1 MAQNGRA
8 RPVTAQRH
16 VQIDLVEQPHP
27 ERKVPKR
34 RPSGEPPPLPRDLS
48 STGIYWLALT
58 GLVVLA
64 WLTVYIVN
72 PIGIRGTRV
81 DLAELRWIAKLRAPV
96 LTDVMK
102 SIMALGSVWTVFFL
116 RWLMV
121 LVLLFFKRFRHL
133 FVFLGAA
140 LVVGIVV
147 DIVAIAIAR
156 PRPIG
161 IEILGS
167 WEGTSHP
174 SRPVAA
180 LAVTLMGIV
189 YTIVPPGRPRLYA
202 KWLTALLLLTLGFSR
217 LYLAVDHPND
227 VIVAIILGVAVPL
240 IAFRLFTPND
250 IFPVTYRRKRAAHLD
265 VGGRRGEAIRKALE
279 EQLGLTVL
287 EIKPF
292 GLAGSGGSTPMR
304 IKVEGEPDTYLFAK
318 LYARNHLRA
327 DRWYKIGRTLLYGRL
342 EDEGSFSTVRRLVQ
356 YEDYLLRAMR
366 DAGIGVPEPYGFA
379 EITPER
385 EYVLVTGFV
394 DGAQELLVADV
405 DDGVIDDS
413 LMLVRKLWDAGIA
426 HRDIKPSNILV
437 KDGRVKVI
445 DVAFGEIRPSPWRQA
460 VDLANMMLGLAFRVG
475 ADRVYERALRF
486 FTPEEIA
493 EAFAAT
499 HGVTM
504 PSQSRFLLKG
514 NRAILARFRE
524 LAPHRRPI
532 SIQRWSV
539 RRVGLTLAVLIGCLL
554 GVGLA
559 MSNLGGLGL
568 FPVRYSQISRA
579 PDCEQLSDQLVLMA
593 QAVPSATMLPC
604 LESLPVGWDYEG
616 LSARNGKAFFFL
628 NSDRAGFR
636 SVEVTL
642 TKSCDTALATHVPSD
657 EPGTDRYERTTTDI
671 FPSYTGTRF
680 YLFEGGCAAYRFRF
694 GGAGGAVL
702 ANDVSVG
709 LGFFSRSELNESFTE
724 KTGLVLST
732 P

>member
-1 MAQNGRA
+1 MK
-8 RPVTAQRH
+8 TH
-16 VQIDLVEQPHP
+16 VHPVEQHP
-27 ERKVPKR
+27 PETTSPRVPKR

-48 STGIYWLALT
+48 STGVYWLALT

-81 DLAELRWIAKLRAPV
+81 DLAELRWLAKLRSPD
-96 LTDVMK
+96 LTDVMR
-102 SIMALGSVWTVFFL
+102 SIMALGSVWTVFVL

-133 FVFLGAA
+133 FVFLGSA
-140 LVVGIVV
+140 LVVGIIV
-147 DIVAIAIAR
+147 DIVALAIAR
-156 PRPIG
+156 PRPMG
-161 IEILGS
+161 IDILAP

-174 SRPVAA
+174 SKPVAA
-180 LAVTLMGIV
+180 LAVTLIGIV
-189 YTIVPPGRPRLYA
+189 YSIVTPGRPRFYA
-202 KWLTALLLLTLGFSR
+202 KWITGVLLFALGFAR

-227 VIVAIILGVAVPL
+227 VIVAVILGVAVPL

-250 IFPVTYRRKRAAHLD
+250 IFPVGYRRRRAAHLD
-265 VGGRRGEAIRKALE
+265 LGGRRGEAIRQALE

-304 IKVEGEPDTYLFAK
+304 IKVGGEPDTYLFAK

-327 DRWYKIGRTLLYGRL
+327 DRWYKLGRTLLYGRL

-356 YEDYLLRAMR
+356 YEDYILRAMR

-394 DGAQELLVADV
+394 DGAEELLAADV

-437 KDGRVKVI
+437 KDGKVRII

-486 FTPEEIA
+486 FTPDEIA

-504 PSQSRFLLKG
+504 PSQSRSLLKG
-514 NRAILARFRE
+514 NRALLTRFRK
-524 LAPHRRPI
+524 LAPPRRPI

-539 RRVGLTLAVLIGCLL
+539 RRVGLTLAVLIGCLF

-559 MSNLGGLGL
+559 TSNLGGLGL
-568 FPVRYSQISRA
+568 FPVHYSHISRA

-628 NSDRAGFR
+628 NSDRAGIR

-642 TKSCDTALATHVPSD
+642 TKSCDTTLATHVPSD

-671 FPSYTGTRF
+671 FPSYVGTRY
-680 YLFEGGCAAYRFRF
+680 YLFEGGCASYHFRF
-694 GGAGGAVL
+694 GGEGGAVL

-709 LGFFSRSELNESFTE
+709 LGFFPRSELNQTFADE
-724 KTGLVLST
+724 TGLVLST